1 MVAGGDDDVCV
12 FVVVAQQQP
21 NVHLSRDIMIFIT
34 DPAFDRTVSAS
45 VNDIR
50 VKSTPSTSKILSF
63 TLNLPYADEF
73 FSTSLINIPCKGEK
87 IRSDKNQ
94 L

>member
-1 MVAGGDDDVCV
+1 MVAGGDGVCA
-12 FVVVAQQQP
+12 FGVVDQQQP

-45 VNDIR
+45 VKDIR

-73 FSTSLINIPCKGEK
+73 FSTSLINIPCKRE
-87 IRSDKNQ
+87 
-94 L
+94 